1 MKETIENKDN
11 ESTRKS
17 VKSLDS
23 IPEISSRKE
32 FYFRGILVVINV
44 ISIILGVLILKNKE
58 HNFKKKYQFSY
69 PKNLIAF
76 VIIYSL
82 GMIAALFISFLV
94 VGIFKI
100 VKFFTKKNNRGKE
113 LIVNE
118 ENHSEIS
125 LNIIN
130 DTPNELAFLPYSF
143 SFFIVT
149 TIFLY
154 FIALPWA
161 VFLLYALTKNKTY
174 SHITNFKC
182 LYSLLIIN
190 AIAGLTMIIILILMA
205 IVKRSRSLRKIN
217 FTINDAYVDNIRE
230 EIRNAMPK

>member
-1 MKETIENKDN
+1 MKESTEKNENQ
-11 ESTRKS
+11 STNRS

-23 IPEISSRKE
+23 IPEIGSRKE
-32 FYFRGILVVINV
+32 FYFRG
-44 ISIILGVLILKNKE
+44 VLILINAISLILGIIILKNRNY
-58 HNFKKKYQFSY
+58 NFKKTYKFSY
-69 PKNLIAF
+69 PKNLFSF

-82 GMIAALFISFLV
+82 GMIFALFISFLII
-94 VGIFKI
+94 GIIKI
-100 VKFFTKKNNRGKE
+100 IKYFTNKNNRGRE
-113 LIVNE
+113 LINNE

-143 SFFIVT
+143 SYFIVI
-149 TIFLY
+149 TIILY

-161 VFLLYALTKNKTY
+161 MFLIYALAKNEIY
-174 SHITNFKC
+174 SHINDFKC

-190 AIAGLTMIIILILMA
+190 AFAGFIMIIILILMA
-205 IVKRSRSLRKIN
+205 IVKRSRSFRKIN
-217 FTINDAYVDNIRE
+217 FFINNADVDNIKK